1 MIFKIADFLS
11 PDLYLM
17 EYINIF
23 QLMRPKT
30 WWSQNRTV
38 IGTDY
43 IKRLKNVLFRL
54 HWEEDNK
61 GLYSIRSQLNF

>member
-38 IGTDY
+38 LVKNSKTDPAP
-43 IKRLKNVLFRL
+43 
-54 HWEEDNK
+54 DPA
-61 GLYSIRSQLNF
+61 